1 MSYLIR
7 LRAPGPIPAQPSP
20 SRAFKYSPSNQ
31 VARLVAPT
39 FLYLV
44 ALFHSANLEAGSIP
58 QPSRSTAPGIG
69 TFKTTPFS
77 QLSTPPPRS
86 QPVRCAQTVLTCPSR
101 MPTRCFPI
109 GLNLDATPPPPA
121 FGLRSP
127 YIVASGVTNIS
138 MFYGDLSD
146 DVSNSNGND
155 VFLMFDDF
163 NNGVLASHF
172 TLTSADWYTTSVLNG
187 QVQLTGLIPN
197 TSLVN
202 NQPNFM

>member
-1 MSYLIR
+1 
-7 LRAPGPIPAQPSP
+7 
-20 SRAFKYSPSNQ
+20 
-31 VARLVAPT
+31 
-39 FLYLV
+39 
-44 ALFHSANLEAGSIP
+44 
-58 QPSRSTAPGIG
+58 
-69 TFKTTPFS
+69 
-77 QLSTPPPRS
+77 
-86 QPVRCAQTVLTCPSR
+86 
-101 MPTRCFPI
+101 
-109 GLNLDATPPPPA
+109 
-121 FGLRSP
+121 
-127 YIVASGVTNIS
+127 